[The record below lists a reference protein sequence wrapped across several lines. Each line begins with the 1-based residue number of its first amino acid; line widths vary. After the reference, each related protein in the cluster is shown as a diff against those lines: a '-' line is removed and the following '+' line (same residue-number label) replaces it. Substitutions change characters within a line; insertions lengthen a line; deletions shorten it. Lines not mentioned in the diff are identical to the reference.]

1 MKFLHKFW
9 PWKVIDELEAQVS
22 RLNVQLAEEKAHHL
36 STKAENH
43 AIKGELKIHQ
53 DRAVEHK
60 NQARKMA
67 QIIALKGGIL

>member
-9 PWKVIDELEAQVS
+9 PWKVIDALEAKVS
-22 RLNVQLAEEKAHHL
+22 RLNVELAQEKSRHDT
-36 STKAENH
+36 TKAENH

-53 DRAVEHK
+53 DRAAKH
-60 NQARKMA
+60 QQDARKMA

>member
-1 MKFLHKFW
+1 MKWLKKYW

-53 DRAVEHK
+53 DRAVKH
-60 NQARKMA
+60 QQDARKMA